1 MTIDQVVSAVNGRVL
16 RADVPTS
23 SLIAKVTIDS
33 RQIIDAPHALFL
45 ALEGAVTDGHQYIRD
60 AYQKGVRCFV
70 VSKIISTEDLTGST
84 VVLVSSG
91 KLALQRIAG
100 LHRSQA
106 MLTHCMG
113 VTGSNGKTIVKEW
126 LTQVLLPDFSVV
138 KSPKSYNSQI
148 GVPLSLLGI
157 ESWHDFGVFEAGIS
171 APGEMEVLAKL
182 IRPSLGIFTHLGTAH
197 DTDFQSRKQKMEEKA
212 KLFETCNCIILDAQE
227 LQAKE
232 VLTQLFGAAR
242 LFCWGEDPRMK
253 TESMVMDGAVC
264 HWTIS
269 FQGES
274 FLFTIPFTDAASIQN
289 IGHVIATLVHLG
301 YQPHNI
307 RERIKFLNAVD
318 MRMQLVEGRDGCL
331 MVNDAYT
338 LDLDGLRAALQFLT
352 IQAQGRKKILIL
364 SSAFPLDFSMP
375 EVQKVCEEIILD
387 DQIERIC
394 TVGRELGGIE
404 ASFSAR
410 HIHFDQTADLMA
422 YLDTLPLYSSILLF
436 KGARKYRFEN
446 LVRRLMVKSHSAI
459 LEIDLDALE
468 HNVSVYG
475 SVLHPQTK
483 MMAVIKAS
491 AYGSGGA
498 EIANLLAYKGID
510 YLSVALVDEGVSL
523 RKSGVTIPIVVLNPE
538 MSQMDEM
545 VAYDLQPEIFDF
557 YQIQMIR
564 EYQKNQEGMTPD
576 FPIHIKLD
584 TGMHRLG
591 FMQSD
596 MDRLISTLLSGDGI
610 RVVSVFSHLSSSED
624 ASDDEHTRA
633 QVSLFQTMF
642 QKLVQAL
649 GYQPLRH
656 ILNSSGITRFPAYQF
671 DMVRLGLGLYG
682 IDQGQVLSDQ
692 LIKVHTLKGK
702 IIQEK
707 WIPANEYVGYNRRFF
722 TERPTR
728 IGILNLGYADG
739 LPRSS
744 GNGAYHV
751 FVADR
756 YEVPIIGNVCMDL
769 TILDLTDAPEATVG
783 TEVEV
788 FGNKKPIELLAKVNN
803 TIPYEIL
810 TGISS
815 RIRRVYTKG

>member
-1 MTIDQVVSAVNGRVL
+1 MTIDQVISAVGGRVL
-16 RADVPTS
+16 RSDLS
-23 SLIAKVTIDS
+23 QQMRIAKVSIDS
-33 RQIIDAPHALFL
+33 RQIIDAQHALFL
-45 ALEGAVTDGHQYIRD
+45 ALEGAVTDGHQYIQE

-70 VSKIISTEDLTGST
+70 VSKVISTEGLEGST
-84 VVLVSSG
+84 VILVSSG
-91 KLALQRIAG
+91 KQALQRVAG

-106 MLTHCMG
+106 ALTHCVG
-113 VTGSNGKTIVKEW
+113 ITGSNGKTIVKEW
-126 LTQVLLPDFSVV
+126 LTQALLPDFSVV

-157 ESWHDFGVFEAGIS
+157 ESWHDLGVFEAGIS
-171 APGEMEVLAKL
+171 AVGEMQVLAEL
-182 IRPSLGIFTHLGTAH
+182 IQPNIGVFTHLGTAH
-197 DTDFQSRKQKMEEKA
+197 DGDFQSRRQKMEEKA
-212 KLFETCNCIILDAQE
+212 KLFEGCSCIILDAQE

-232 VLTQLFGAAR
+232 VLTQLFGAER

-253 TESMVMDGAVC
+253 TEQLVVEASVC
-264 HWTIS
+264 LWTIS
-269 FQGES
+269 FQGEP
-274 FLFTIPFTDAASIQN
+274 FIFTIPFTDGASLQN
-289 IGHVIATLVHLG
+289 LGHVIATLLYLG
-301 YQPHNI
+301 YSPQKIQN
-307 RERIKFLNAVD
+307 RIKFLNAVD

-375 EVQKVCEEIILD
+375 EVQKVCEEIIMD
-387 DQIERIC
+387 NQIERIL
-394 TVGRELGGIE
+394 TVGKELAGIG
-404 ASFSAR
+404 ADFSSR
-410 HIHFDQTADLMA
+410 HLHFEQTADLMA
-422 YLDTLPLYSSILLF
+422 YMDGLHLYSSIILF
-436 KGARKYRFEN
+436 KGARKYRFEQ

-483 MMAVIKAS
+483 IMAVIKAS
-491 AYGSGGA
+491 AYGSGGS

-538 MSQMDEM
+538 MSQMDDM
-545 VAYDLQPEIFDF
+545 VTYELQPEIFDF

-564 EYQKNQEGMTPD
+564 DYQQNQGVEASD

-591 FMQSD
+591 FMYSD
-596 MDRLISTLLSGDGI
+596 MDRLISTLLSNVGI

-624 ASDDEHTRA
+624 ASDDAYTRA
-633 QVSLFQTMF
+633 QVSLFQSMYQQITE
-642 QKLVQAL
+642 AL
-649 GYQPLRH
+649 GYRPLRH

-682 IDQGQVLSDQ
+682 IDQGRVLSDQ

-707 WIPANEYVGYNRRFF
+707 WIPANEYIGYNRRFF
-722 TERPTR
+722 TNRPTR

-751 FVADR
+751 LVADR

-788 FGNKKPIELLAKVNN
+788 FGNKKAIELLARVNN